1 MWPWERTRSE
11 LRNRPLNDALM
22 SALGQ
27 KQTCAAQNVMSAL
40 PQKRTFDGR
49 GSAEAT
55 LYFSSK
61 TFSMSR
67 YKGRASAKAVLTFAG
82 LPPMRAIVCG
92 AAFQIENN

>member
-1 MWPWERTRSE
+1 
-11 LRNRPLNDALM
+11 M

-92 AAFQIENN
+92 AAFQIENS

>member
-1 MWPWERTRSE
+1 MPSPLSE
-11 LRNRPLNDALM
+11 CPLWVKSRHVQRKTSCPLY
-22 SALGQ
+22 
-27 KQTCAAQNVMSAL
+27 

-67 YKGRASAKAVLTFAG
+67 YKGRASARAVLTFAG